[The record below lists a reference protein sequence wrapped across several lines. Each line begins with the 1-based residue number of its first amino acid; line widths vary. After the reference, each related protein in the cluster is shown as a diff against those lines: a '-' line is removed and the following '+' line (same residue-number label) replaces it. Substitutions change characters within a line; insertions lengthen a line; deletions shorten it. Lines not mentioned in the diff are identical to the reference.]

1 MPDPSDDASDTA
13 PGPDPRLATAARAV
27 AKFAPPSDGQFQAE
41 ERGDE
46 EALADADQ
54 EAGEEAQALPFGGRY
69 AHLKNLRKGTGVWTK
84 FSDAAKDRACERYAR
99 SGVIYLACAAAG
111 VSYETLRQ
119 HLRTDELF
127 AEAWEEARLDYCAS
141 LEAEVHRRAVEGVR
155 EPIIGRVGKDED
167 GVITYVRR
175 YSDRLLEFHAKRHIA
190 EYRERSQVD
199 VSVQGGVMVI
209 AQPAATVED
218 ALARI
223 DREHA
228 LALEDRREAQE
239 AIDAQFEVVDEAL
252 DKTK

>member
-1 MPDPSDDASDTA
+1 MTDASEPA
-13 PGPDPRLATAARAV
+13 SPVDPRRATSDRHA
-27 AKFAPPSDGQFQAE
+27 AKFAAPTDEQLGAE
-41 ERGDE
+41 ASGDE
-46 EALADADQ
+46 DRVEDADQ

-223 DREHA
+223 DREHQA
-228 LALEDRREAQE
+228 ALEDRREAQD
-239 AIDAQFEVVDEAL
+239 AIDAQFEVVEGQSEGAAPGGS
-252 DKTK
+252 